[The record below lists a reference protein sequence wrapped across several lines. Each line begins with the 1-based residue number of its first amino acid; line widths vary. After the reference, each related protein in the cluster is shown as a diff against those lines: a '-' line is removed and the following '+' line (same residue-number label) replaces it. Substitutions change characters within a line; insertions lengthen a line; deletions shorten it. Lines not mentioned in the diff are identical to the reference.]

1 MRHLIVGA
9 VLVLAAL
16 AITSVT
22 AQLLEQAAVSRQAAD
37 SPTALVEGPAQPSG
51 KATGKSGHPSE
62 FARQVIL
69 VARRLAS
76 GSKE

>member
-22 AQLLEQAAVSRQAAD
+22 ATLLERAAMNRQTTD
-37 SPTALVEGPAQPSG
+37 SPTAVVEGPTSPAPG
-51 KATGKSGHPSE
+51 KAARPGE
-62 FARQVIL
+62 LARQVIL
-69 VARRLAS
+69 VSRRLTS
-76 GSKE
+76 GLRD